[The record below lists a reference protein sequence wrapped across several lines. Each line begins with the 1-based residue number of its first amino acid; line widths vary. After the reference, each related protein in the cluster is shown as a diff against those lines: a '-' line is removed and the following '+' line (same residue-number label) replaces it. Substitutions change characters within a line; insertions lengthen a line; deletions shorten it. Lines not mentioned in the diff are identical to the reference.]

1 MKHLQTADQRLEEMI
16 LYLARDGCDARRICA
31 TLYRADFWSYC
42 DRGASITGQVYLALR
57 IGPGPRR
64 FREVVRRLV
73 ATGQLRVRGGRLI
86 ALRPAKLDA
95 FGEADLAFVD
105 ASASDPTVASVG

>member
-31 TLYRADFWSYC
+31 TLYRADS
-42 DRGASITGQVYLALR
+42 
-57 IGPGPRR
+57 RR